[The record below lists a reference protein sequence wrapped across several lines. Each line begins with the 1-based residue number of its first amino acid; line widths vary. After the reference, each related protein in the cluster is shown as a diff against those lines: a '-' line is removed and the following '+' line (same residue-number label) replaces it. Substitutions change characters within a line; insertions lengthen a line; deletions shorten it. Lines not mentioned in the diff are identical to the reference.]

1 MQLKEIDVT
10 YLIEIIRQIRC
21 KNNGIKSHLNK
32 QGFSKLDGVIIN
44 DTHLSFEYMR
54 EKSLMIDLL
63 LDTIAKDILLKS
75 RIYKLLE
82 N

>member
-1 MQLKEIDVT
+1 MELKEIDTT
-10 YLIEIIRQIRC
+10 YLVEIIHQIRC

-32 QGFSKLDGVIIN
+32 EKFSKLDGVMIN

-54 EKSLMIDLL
+54 EKLCMIDLL

-75 RIYKLLE
+75 RIYKLLD